1 MNDVE
6 MAASVLRRDQRR
18 IRALA
23 GLTIGLWLL
32 AALVIPG
39 FYFPFQAFIEP
50 KVAMLEKHAI
60 EKQPGID
67 AHFVAMHIV
76 LMTRGGAVAA
86 VGFLTV
92 FTLTSLLAAIS
103 TVWLVL
109 TVRRITLRQVSEGL
123 AEISR
128 QLKRLERPAT

>member
-1 MNDVE
+1 MSDETMAVE
-6 MAASVLRRDQRR
+6 ALRRDRRR
-18 IRALA
+18 IRGLA

-50 KVAMLEKHAI
+50 KVALLEKHTR
-60 EKQPGID
+60 EKDPGID
-67 AHFVAMHIV
+67 AHFVAAHIV
-76 LMTRGGAVAA
+76 LMTRGGAVAV

-109 TVRRITLRQVSEGL
+109 SVRRITLRQLQEGL

-128 QLKRLERPAT
+128 QLKVLTK

>member
-6 MAASVLRRDQRR
+6 MAAAVLRKDQRR
-18 IRALA
+18 IRGLA

-50 KVAMLEKHAI
+50 KVAMLEQHVK
-60 EKQPGID
+60 EKAPGID
-67 AHFVAMHIV
+67 AHFVAAHIV
-76 LMTRGGAVAA
+76 LMTRGGAIAA

-103 TVWLVL
+103 TIWLVL
-109 TVRRITLRQVSEGL
+109 TVRRITLRQVQEGL

-128 QLKRLERPAT
+128 QLKNLERPA